1 MRKPRQQLSPWQVGL
16 KDYCNVSAYRPYGF
30 EWRIGGS
37 STEKQKDRLHWNGN
51 RRHFHDVFVAG
62 CPGSCHFENGQVSW
76 CYLVVTGGT
85 AGPAVPSVTTH
96 CYLNHDN
103 FWCREWWICVISVA
117 TLWLNP
123 AVCWQ
128 NAWLDSE
135 NSQFSQPPTSLQE
148 THLVNWIKLICCLY
162 RIYIGAYV
170 TATHNTFYLHY
181 RWLKLPVSAAL
192 STCELVECCLQTVH
206 RSQSSVTHLLSV
218 HINNQSPAGIVHSC
232 TSAQSA
238 INWPRFQQC
247 VHSDDG
253 TNRYNTSK
261 PPS

>member
-1 MRKPRQQLSPWQVGL
+1 MHFHGRKPLYFDDSNSTEGCCRGLNWQKTINVTGYMVWCRTI
-16 KDYCNVSAYRPYGF
+16 YCNMQML
-30 EWRIGGS
+30 
-37 STEKQKDRLHWNGN
+37 TKQWLL
-51 RRHFHDVFVAG
+51 
-62 CPGSCHFENGQVSW
+62 Q
-76 CYLVVTGGT
+76 LQMI
-85 AGPAVPSVTTH
+85 
-96 CYLNHDN
+96 
-103 FWCREWWICVISVA
+103 CREWWICVISIA

-148 THLVNWIKLICCLY
+148 THLVNWMKLICCLY

-238 INWPRFQQC
+238 IN
-247 VHSDDG
+247 
-253 TNRYNTSK
+253 
-261 PPS
+261 

>member
-1 MRKPRQQLSPWQVGL
+1 MGITPLVAIIFQPVGKL
-16 KDYCNVSAYRPYGF
+16 GSVVFTPQMAGF
-30 EWRIGGS
+30 LTMCW
-37 STEKQKDRLHWNGN
+37 
-51 RRHFHDVFVAG
+51 
-62 CPGSCHFENGQVSW
+62 
-76 CYLVVTGGT
+76 
-85 AGPAVPSVTTH
+85 
-96 CYLNHDN
+96 
-103 FWCREWWICVISVA
+103 EWWICVISVA

-170 TATHNTFYLHY
+170 TATHKTFYLHY
-181 RWLKLPVSAAL
+181 RWLKLPVPAAL

-218 HINNQSPAGIVHSC
+218 HIDNQSPAGIVHSC

-247 VHSDDG
+247 VHSDDE

-261 PPS
+261 PPG